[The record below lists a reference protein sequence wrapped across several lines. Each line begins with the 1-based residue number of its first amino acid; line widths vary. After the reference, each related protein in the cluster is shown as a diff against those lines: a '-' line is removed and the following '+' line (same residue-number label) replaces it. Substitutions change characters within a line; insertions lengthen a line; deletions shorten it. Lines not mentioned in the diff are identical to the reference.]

1 MKNRVL
7 LLLSLI
13 SLSAFGQTPTPA
25 TTPAQGSDADL
36 VPLSAVVSQV
46 KDALAEYQHNL
57 GGGADALP
65 PLASAEFDFK
75 TTVATT
81 VGGSINL
88 FIFKIGASHE
98 KDVVNDVTY
107 TYSVPKPPTA
117 TGLLANKK
125 PPSLKDE
132 LGRTIQSAAAAVK
145 ATGKVGNLPFSK
157 LTVNLQYGVKW
168 DVSGGVSAPI
178 QFVTIGL
185 SGDKNKNTVQSVK
198 LVFGQ

>member
-1 MKNRVL
+1 MMNRML
-7 LLLSLI
+7 ICFSLI
-13 SLSAFGQTPTPA
+13 SLCAFGQVSTPA
-25 TTPAQGSDADL
+25 TTPVAGSDADL
-36 VPLSAVVSQV
+36 VPLSHVVSQV

-75 TTVATT
+75 TTTATT

-88 FIFKIGASHE
+88 FIFKIGVSHE

-107 TYSVPKPPTA
+107 IYAVPKPTTA

-125 PPSLKDE
+125 PPLLKDE
-132 LGRTIQSAAAAVK
+132 LARTIQSASAAVK
-145 ATGKVGNLPFSK
+145 TAGKVGNLPFSK
-157 LTVNLQYGVKW
+157 LTVNLQYGVKS
-168 DVSGGVSAPI
+168 DASAGVSAPI

>member
-1 MKNRVL
+1 VIVL
-7 LLLSLI
+7 KHTAIGLLVTSVL
-13 SLSAFGQTPTPA
+13 AFGQ
-25 TTPAQGSDADL
+25 GSSAPSGDL
-36 VPLSAVVSQV
+36 VPLSAVVGQV
-46 KDALAEYQHNL
+46 KDALLEYQHNL

-65 PLASAEFDFK
+65 ALASAEFDFK
-75 TTVATT
+75 TTTATT

-107 TYSVPKPPTA
+107 TYSVPKPPTKA
-117 TGLLANKK
+117 GLLSNKK
-125 PPSLKDE
+125 PPQLKDE
-132 LGRTIQSAAAAVK
+132 LERTIQTAAAAVK
-145 ATGKVGNLPFSK
+145 SSGKLANLPFSK

-168 DVSGGVSAPI
+168 DASGGVNAPI
-178 QFVTIGL
+178 QFVTIGI

>member
-1 MKNRVL
+1 MKNRL
-7 LLLSLI
+7 LIFLWLSLA
-13 SLSAFGQTPTPA
+13 AFGQTPTPA
-25 TTPAQGSDADL
+25 ARPVAGSDSDL
-36 VPLSAVVSQV
+36 VPLPAVVSQV

-75 TTVATT
+75 TTTATT

-88 FIFKIGASHE
+88 FIFKIGVSHE
-98 KDVVNDVTY
+98 NDAVNDVTY
-107 TYSVPKPPTA
+107 TYSVPKPATA

-125 PPSLKDE
+125 PPSLKDQ
-132 LGRTIQSAAAAVK
+132 LAQTIQSSAAAVK

-168 DVSGGVSAPI
+168 DASAGVNAPI